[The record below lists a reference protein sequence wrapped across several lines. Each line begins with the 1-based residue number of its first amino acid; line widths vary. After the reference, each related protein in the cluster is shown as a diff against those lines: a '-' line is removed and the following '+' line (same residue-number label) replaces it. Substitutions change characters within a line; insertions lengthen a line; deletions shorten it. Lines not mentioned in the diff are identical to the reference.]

1 MKTKTKWLAT
11 LCSVSFFLL
20 FLACNKNNSMNAG
33 GNIPPGKSQVSIYM
47 MDDPITMFKVL
58 IDIRQVSVEIDTAT
72 KQSEADE
79 DDQWDD
85 NFWGR
90 HRDRDHK
97 SVIWDTLSITP
108 GVYDLLKLRNGT
120 DTLLASGIFPSGK
133 ILKVRITLG
142 SDNTVYTDSSTSY
155 PLVVSGSH
163 PYFDINVRKENV
175 SSITNNQFK
184 LWLEFNLAKSI
195 FFRDGQFLL
204 KPNVVVFNDV
214 ESAKIKGIV
223 LPERA
228 SALVTAFNSTDTL
241 YSIPGED
248 GKYLFRV
255 VNTGTYS
262 INFKGAGG
270 YMDTTI
276 NNIVVDTGKLTNAPT
291 ITLHK

>member
-1 MKTKTKWLAT
+1 
-11 LCSVSFFLL
+11 
-20 FLACNKNNSMNAG
+20 
-33 GNIPPGKSQVSIYM
+33 
-47 MDDPITMFKVL
+47 
-58 IDIRQVSVEIDTAT
+58 
-72 KQSEADE
+72 
-79 DDQWDD
+79 
-85 NFWGR
+85 
-90 HRDRDHK
+90 
-97 SVIWDTLSITP
+97 
-108 GVYDLLKLRNGT
+108 
-120 DTLLASGIFPSGK
+120 LASGIFPSGK

-155 PLVVSGSH
+155 PLVVAGSH

-228 SALVTAFNSTDTL
+228 SALVTAFNATDTL

-262 INFKGAGG
+262 INFKGTGG